1 MTSACCKPDVS
12 EVNTAKVARYVYHDG
27 LDLQFYTFASI
38 EGSVVAVHAS
48 GNGRRMAFTF
58 SVYFS
63 ILFQCVIT
71 SMHCFY
77 KDHKYL
83 CACLPVFLKLTL
95 FNAKAGK
102 YCCFVCLVQA
112 VIVIRVFRYSVKS
125 CPILTTLLLKCI
137 FLRWFVSWVFASLI
151 MFGIRTH
158 TSVRAYTQAHT
169 HPLTHQKYSLSNA

>member
-12 EVNTAKVARYVYHDG
+12 EVNTAKVALYVYHDG
-27 LDLQFYTFASI
+27 FDLQFYTFAST

-63 ILFQCVIT
+63 ILVECVIT

-83 CACLPVFLKLTL
+83 CACLLYF
-95 FNAKAGK
+95 
-102 YCCFVCLVQA
+102 
-112 VIVIRVFRYSVKS
+112 
-125 CPILTTLLLKCI
+125 
-137 FLRWFVSWVFASLI
+137 
-151 MFGIRTH
+151 
-158 TSVRAYTQAHT
+158 
-169 HPLTHQKYSLSNA
+169 